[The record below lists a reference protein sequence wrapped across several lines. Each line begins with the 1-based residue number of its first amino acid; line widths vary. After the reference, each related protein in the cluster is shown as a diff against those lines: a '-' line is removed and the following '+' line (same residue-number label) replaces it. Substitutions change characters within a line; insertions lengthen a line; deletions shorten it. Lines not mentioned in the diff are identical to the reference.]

1 MALGISASI
10 VSAQEMTPEE
20 EIQSKREINEIK
32 WNENAVYADVVEYMA
47 DDSEKTVTVAQQKS
61 MQLLQ
66 THVIEI
72 FAKRMHMEKED
83 VQEIWDVIDDKCQNI
98 EVRKG
103 DIVRVFTYI
112 MKDALGLSRSKP
124 KEKDLAEYFG
134 PKPTTEKDTAAVAVS
149 PDKPVLSHT
158 STDTVATTQVPVAL
172 KSDSIGNSSQSIVS
186 VPDSVENI
194 AQNVDAQTKVQV
206 TVPPLVEQKISVP
219 DNVND
224 SSVVKKEVPVQEVK
238 PTLDTVA
245 TKPQNPSVKP
255 IEINVPE
262 LCKTLLEQKDMTAL
276 LSFLDTEKAYEKL
289 IYGNY
294 RAMRNPEKCY
304 IVILEKSTR
313 KIVTVLG
320 KGENERMN
328 FVTKKT
334 DNYNNYRGGG
344 NYSAVFVQEL

>member
-112 MKDALGLSRSKP
+112 MKDAIGLSRSKP

-134 PKPTTEKDTAAVAVS
+134 PKPAKEEKTTAIAAS
-149 PDKPVLSHT
+149 PDKSILSNI
-158 STDTVATTQVPVAL
+158 SDTVATPQESVIL
-172 KSDSIGNSSQSIVS
+172 RSDSVGVFLKEVVNVTDSATNVS
-186 VPDSVENI
+186 
-194 AQNVDAQTKVQV
+194 QNVDIQAKEQV
-206 TVPPLVEQKISVP
+206 TVPLSVEQKMSTP
-219 DNVND
+219 DNVSN
-224 SSVVKKEVPVQEVK
+224 SSIVKKEVPNQEVK
-238 PTLDTVA
+238 PVLA
-245 TKPQNPSVKP
+245 TTTIEPQNAPVKP
-255 IEINVPE
+255 VEIKVPE
-262 LCKTLLEQKDMTAL
+262 LCQTLLKQKDMTTL
-276 LSFLDTEKAYEKL
+276 LSFLDTEKTYEKL

-294 RAMRNPEKCY
+294 RAMRNPEECY

-320 KGENERMN
+320 KGKNERMN
-328 FVTKKT
+328 FVTKKI